1 VEDCRYVVPGLVLVL
16 LVWIGTART
25 QEPQGGPVT
34 GAAQATFLATWSQR
48 LQALQGLHMV
58 FTQTKQLKVLR
69 QPLVARGELWL
80 KGDRLRYTL
89 KNTAGETELDLLMDT
104 QTVRTYYPLLH
115 TLEVID
121 LRTAG
126 APPVT
131 LPFLRGGPGALSQ
144 AYEVELFRR
153 AEQDILRLVPR
164 DTNVPLHEMRLVLR
178 DFQPQEVIQIE
189 KNGTNVH
196 MRIEE
201 FTVNPEIPEA
211 RLALQIPPGTKVTH
225 PLR

>member
-1 VEDCRYVVPGLVLVL
+1 MHTRGLVLVL
-16 LVWIGTART
+16 LVWLGTASA
-25 QEPQGGPVT
+25 QESLGEPVT
-34 GAAQATFLATWSQR
+34 GEAKATFLATWSQR
-48 LQALQGLHMV
+48 LQGLQGLHMV

-69 QPLVARGELWL
+69 QPLATQGELWL
-80 KGDRLRYTL
+80 KGDLLRYTL
-89 KNTAGETELDLLMDT
+89 KNTVGETELDLLMDT
-104 QTVRTYYPLLH
+104 QTIRTYYPLLD
-115 TLEVID
+115 TLEVLD

-131 LPFLRGGPGALSQ
+131 LPFLRGGPDALSK

-164 DTNVPLHEMRLVLR
+164 DTNVPLQEMRLVWR

-189 KNGTNVH
+189 KNGTSVR
-196 MRIEE
+196 MRIEK
-201 FTVNPEIPEA
+201 FIVNPEIPEA
-211 RLALQIPPGTKVTH
+211 QLALQIPPGTTVTY

>member
-1 VEDCRYVVPGLVLVL
+1 MLRLVLVL
-16 LVWIGTART
+16 LIWIGTASA
-25 QEPQGGPVT
+25 QEPLGEPVT
-34 GAAQATFLATWSQR
+34 GEAKTTFLATWSQR

-69 QPLVARGELWL
+69 QPLTTQGELWL
-80 KGDRLRYTL
+80 KGDLLRFTL
-89 KNTAGETELDLLMDT
+89 KNTAGETEFDLLMDT

-115 TLEVID
+115 TLEVLD

-131 LPFLRGGPGALSQ
+131 LPFLRSGSEALSK

-153 AEQDILRLVPR
+153 AELDILRLVPR
-164 DTNVPLHEMRLVLR
+164 DTNLPLQEMRLVLR

-196 MRIEE
+196 MRIAE
-201 FTVNPEIPEA
+201 FTVNPEIPETQ
-211 RLALQIPPGTKVTH
+211 LALQLPTGTKVTY

>member
-1 VEDCRYVVPGLVLVL
+1 MRRLALVL
-16 LVWIGTART
+16 LIWIGTASA
-25 QEPQGGPVT
+25 QEPLGEPVT
-34 GAAQATFLATWSQR
+34 GEAKATFLATWSQR

-69 QPLVARGELWL
+69 QPLVTQGELWL
-80 KGDRLRYTL
+80 KGDLLRYTL
-89 KNTAGETELDLLMDT
+89 KNTVGEIELDLLMDS

-115 TLEVID
+115 TLEVLD

-131 LPFLRGGPGALSQ
+131 LPFLRGGPDALSK

-164 DTNVPLHEMRLVLR
+164 DTNVPLQEMRLVLR

-189 KNGTNVH
+189 KNGTSVH
-196 MRIEE
+196 MRIVE
-201 FTVNPEIPEA
+201 FTINPEIPA
-211 RLALQIPPGTKVTH
+211 SQLALQIPPGTRVTY

>member
-1 VEDCRYVVPGLVLVL
+1 MCMLRLALVL
-16 LVWIGTART
+16 LIWIGTASA
-25 QEPQGGPVT
+25 QEPPGEAVT
-34 GAAQATFLATWSQR
+34 GEAKATFLATWGQR

-69 QPLVARGELWL
+69 QPLATQGELWL
-80 KGDRLRYTL
+80 KGELLRYTL

-115 TLEVID
+115 TLEVLD
-121 LRTAG
+121 LRTVG

-131 LPFLRGGPGALSQ
+131 LPFLSGGPDALSK

-164 DTNVPLHEMRLVLR
+164 DTNVPLQEMRLVLR

-201 FTVNPEIPEA
+201 FTINPEIPET
-211 RLALQIPPGTKVTH
+211 RLALQIPPGTKVTY

>member
-1 VEDCRYVVPGLVLVL
+1 MLRLALVL
-16 LVWIGTART
+16 LIWIGTASA
-25 QEPQGGPVT
+25 QEPLGEPVIGEAKT
-34 GAAQATFLATWSQR
+34 TFLATWSQR

-69 QPLVARGELWL
+69 QPLTTQGELWL
-80 KGDRLRYTL
+80 KGDLLRFTL
-89 KNTAGETELDLLMDT
+89 KNTVGETEFDLLMDT

-115 TLEVID
+115 TLEVLD

-131 LPFLRGGPGALSQ
+131 LPFLRSGSDALSK

-164 DTNVPLHEMRLVLR
+164 DTNVPLQEMRLVLR

-196 MRIEE
+196 MRIAE
-201 FTVNPEIPEA
+201 FTVNPEIPETQ
-211 RLALQIPPGTKVTH
+211 LALQLPTGTKVTY

>member
-1 VEDCRYVVPGLVLVL
+1 VCRIAPGLALVL
-16 LVWIGTART
+16 LVWIGIASA
-25 QEPQGGPVT
+25 QEPLGEPIT
-34 GAAQATFLATWSQR
+34 GEAKAAFLATWGQR

-69 QPLVARGELWL
+69 QPLVTQGELWL
-80 KGDRLRYTL
+80 KGDLLRYTL
-89 KNTAGETELDLLMDT
+89 KNTAGETELDLLIDT

-131 LPFLRGGPGALSQ
+131 LPFLRGGPDALSK
-144 AYEVELFRR
+144 AYEVELFRHV
-153 AEQDILRLVPR
+153 EQYTLRLVPK
-164 DTNVPLHEMRLVLR
+164 DTNVPLQEMRLVLH
-178 DFQPQEVIQIE
+178 DFQPQEVVQIE
-189 KNGTNVH
+189 KSGTNVH
-196 MRIEE
+196 MRIAE
-201 FTVNPEIPEA
+201 FTVNPEIPETQ
-211 RLALQIPPGTKVTH
+211 LALQIPPGTKVTY

>member
-1 VEDCRYVVPGLVLVL
+1 MRRLALVL
-16 LVWIGTART
+16 LIWIGTASA
-25 QEPQGGPVT
+25 QEPLGEPVT
-34 GAAQATFLATWSQR
+34 GAAKATFLATWSQR

-69 QPLVARGELWL
+69 QPLMTQGELWL
-80 KGDRLRYTL
+80 KGDLLRYTL
-89 KNTAGETELDLLMDT
+89 KNTVGETELDLLMDS

-115 TLEVID
+115 TLEVLD

-131 LPFLRGGPGALSQ
+131 LPFLRGGPDALSK

-164 DTNVPLHEMRLVLR
+164 DTNVPLQEMRLVLR

-189 KNGTNVH
+189 KNGTSVH
-196 MRIEE
+196 MRIAE
-201 FTVNPEIPEA
+201 FTINPEIPA
-211 RLALQIPPGTKVTH
+211 SQLALQIPPGTRVTY